1 MARGWNASGDGP
13 SSLWGGAGDDR
24 PAAAAP
30 LMWAA
35 LAFIRRHSAG
45 TSELPKESA
54 ASSGEP
60 ADPVGEAF
68 PINDLGGGFYEISDP
83 TALSQVFGRSG
94 ILGHVS
100 LTADGDPSPSTGT
113 VAFDFTGSE
122 LGIRVAG
129 TDYTILDPTKAY
141 PLDTLQDAEKSL
153 LLSTSP
159 FAYNHDSPG
168 QAIVNPIAGLYELP
182 VNKGDVVEFWY
193 TAPDGNKV
201 YSSTSP
207 ERFTL
212 TSGGAYG
219 TLTVNADALLNQEG
233 DPLFTTYALSSF
245 TQELDGCTRYTVRL
259 SSASKQKNTLKIY
272 TVDDAT
278 GSIDGVLPWE
288 EGYADLAAKRVVRS
302 YRSPRFLQTSRFDN
316 LKLSTDAFV
325 SSYLR
330 TADGEMLFPWS
341 QANPGG
347 TDSLIRLSDK
357 GFAYDDG
364 SGGAVKDYQDLV
376 FSIEPTSDAKSADVI
391 ITAKRI
397 TAQTWLAKVTQTA
410 NAIAIKDGVI
420 IGVGRACQMLSLFK
434 GDATIVERHDESFL
448 YPGFVDPHEHLLTL
462 ASYATIPSNT
472 NITWPANPGNINTYE
487 NVTDVLIH
495 GLADFERQHKDD
507 PAAWYGAFGLDPS
520 ILGNPAGSTATDSL
534 DTIYKEAFTLPPK
547 ELVTATPG
555 YGSGQTY
562 INWLTYIADEAE
574 KIEPGA
580 SQRKIAIFYSSGHA
594 IAVNAAGVEELAGLE
609 QKYPEFN
616 FGILQQYNPTPNEG
630 QPSYLTDAIGGYFL
644 RDGEYGQV
652 GYFTGVALEPYA
664 LAPITEAFNASRL
677 SDVYGQLGSNLEAN
691 SLNHASVGI
700 TAANDKT
707 FGSLTGSPNGDF
719 TLQGLLQSSGY
730 QPIRLLV
737 DPLST
742 FIFDEEQQI
751 KPNFQLDPFQGN
763 LSASPKAIKFILDG
777 SDQAMTG
784 YMPADDPYVVKGNS
798 GDTYNPSF
806 VLFQETA
813 SGWQPVGLRDYPIA
827 PGPGEVN
834 DSLNVQL
841 QQLWDRGWSIH
852 AHTNGQQSTTAM
864 LDAYKKLYQQG
875 GSKSKGG
882 PPQILALEHVPF
894 ATDKQLRDLG
904 RLGGFA
910 SFTKGHLQHAY
921 QFGWNGDSYEG
932 TGVVGKERGNAI
944 VRAKTALLN
953 GVKISMH
960 SDFPIDWVGSLT
972 SALDPSS
979 TFKMGPLDFM
989 AELSERSLT
998 AITRSANNP
1007 TTVVNPWQ
1015 RLSRRQAFLA
1025 TTLWSAENMGFDPWI
1040 GSLSVG
1046 KLADMTLMDS
1056 NLLDWRIPLRYATS
1070 DQTGVNVLKTW
1081 VGGSA
1086 IYTM

>member
-1 MARGWNASGDGP
+1 MSAGWSALGGGP
-13 SSLWGGAGDDR
+13 SSWWGAGGDR
-24 PAAAAP
+24 PAAIAP

-35 LAFIRRHSAG
+35 LAFIRRHSDG
-45 TSELPKESA
+45 TPELPKESA

-60 ADPVGEAF
+60 AELAAEAF
-68 PINDLGGGFYEISDP
+68 PIHDLGNGLYEVSDP

-129 TDYTILDPTKAY
+129 TDYTILEPTKAY

-159 FAYNHDSPG
+159 FAYNHDSAG
-168 QAIVNPIAGLYELP
+168 QAIVNPITGLYEYP
-182 VNKGDVVEFWY
+182 VSKGDVVEFWY
-193 TAPDGNKV
+193 TAPNGNKV

-219 TLTVNADALLNQEG
+219 TLRVNADALFNEEG
-233 DPLFTTYALSSF
+233 DPLFTNYALSSF
-245 TQELDGCTRYTVRL
+245 TQQLDSGTRYTVRL
-259 SSASKQKNTLKIY
+259 SSASKQKNVLKIY

-278 GSIDGVLPWE
+278 GSIDGVLPWQ
-288 EGYADLAAKRVVRS
+288 EGYAALAAQRVVRS
-302 YRSPRFLQTSRFDN
+302 YKAPRFLKTSEFSN
-316 LKLSTDAFV
+316 LRVSTDGFV
-325 SSYLR
+325 SSYLQ
-330 TADGEMLFPWS
+330 TADGEKLFPWS

-364 SGGAVKDYQDLV
+364 SGGAVKDYQDLI
-376 FSIEPTSDAKSADVI
+376 FSLEPTSVAKSADLI
-391 ITAKRI
+391 ITAKRV
-397 TAQTWLAKVTQTA
+397 TAQTWFARVTQTA

-420 IGVGRACQMLSLFK
+420 IGVGNAWRMQRLFE

-448 YPGFVDPHEHLLTL
+448 YPGFVDPHEHLFTL
-462 ASYATIPSNT
+462 ASYGTIPSNT
-472 NITWPANPGNINTYE
+472 NITWPANPDNINTYE
-487 NVTDVLIH
+487 NVTKVLIQE
-495 GLADFERQHKDD
+495 LADFERQHKDD
-507 PAAWYGAFGLDPS
+507 PGAWYGAFGLDPS
-520 ILGNPAGSTATDSL
+520 ILGNPAGSTSTDSL
-534 DTIYKEAFTLPPK
+534 ATIYKEAFTMPPK

-580 SQRKIAIFYSSGHA
+580 SQRRIAIFYSSGHG
-594 IAVNAAGVEELAGLE
+594 IAVNAAGVEELTKLE

-616 FGILQQYNPTPNEG
+616 FSILQQYNPTPNEG

-652 GYFTGVALEPYA
+652 GYFTGVALEPNA

-677 SDVYGQLGSNLEAN
+677 SDIYGQLGTNLKAN

-700 TAANDKT
+700 TTANDKS
-707 FGSLTGSPNGDF
+707 FGSMTGSPTTDF
-719 TLQGLLQSSGY
+719 QLQGLLESSGY

-737 DPLST
+737 DPLSG
-742 FIFDEEQQI
+742 FIFDKEQQV
-751 KPNFQLDPFQGN
+751 KPNFQLTPFQGN
-763 LSASPKAIKFILDG
+763 LSASPKAIKFMLDG
-777 SDQAMTG
+777 SNQAMTG

-813 SGWQPVGLRDYPIA
+813 SGWQPIGMRDIPIP

-834 DSLNVQL
+834 DGLNAQL
-841 QQLWDRGWSIH
+841 QQLWDLGWGFH
-852 AHTNGQQSTTAM
+852 AHTNGQQATTAM
-864 LDAYKKLYQQG
+864 IDAYKKLYQQG
-875 GSKSKGG
+875 GSQAKGS
-882 PPQILALEHVPF
+882 PPQILGLEHLPF

-904 RLGGFA
+904 RIGGFA

-932 TGVVGKERGNAI
+932 TGVVGKDRGNAI
-944 VRAKTALLN
+944 VRAKTALLD
-953 GVKISMH
+953 GVNVSMH

-972 SALDPSS
+972 SPLDPSI

-989 AELSERSLT
+989 AELSERTLT

-1025 TTLWSAENMGFDPWI
+1025 TTLWSAENMSFDPWI

-1056 NLLDWRIPLRYATS
+1056 NILSCRVPLRYATP

-1081 VGGSA
+1081 VGGNVV
-1086 IYTM
+1086 YTI